1 MNFIISSSVL
11 YKSLQAVSGVINS
24 SNTLPILDNFLFSV
38 NTKELVISA
47 SDLET
52 TMSIAIQLEKA
63 NEKGNIAV
71 PAKIILETLK
81 SLSGDIP
88 VHFQAKMEDYS
99 IELTTGEGRF
109 RLAGQ
114 NGDEF
119 PRIPQ
124 IESPSK
130 IEMNAKVLGAAIQKT
145 VFATGNDDLRPV
157 MSGVFVQL
165 NEENVIFVAT
175 DAHRLVKYQRND
187 FKAEEPHSFII
198 PRKPLHQLKNILSGT
213 EGNVTIEF
221 NDSNAFFSFENVEMI
236 CRLIDGKY
244 PNYEAVIPKENPNK
258 LVIDRATFLSTL
270 RRVAIFSSQSTHQ
283 VRLKIAGSELVIS
296 AEDVDYANSGVERLT
311 CQFEG
316 EDMEIGFNSR
326 FLADMLANMDSE
338 NISLEMSLPNR
349 AGILLPVEKPDPQE
363 EVLMLVMPIMLNQ

>member
-258 LVIDRATFLSTL
+258 LVIDRATF
-270 RRVAIFSSQSTHQ
+270 
-283 VRLKIAGSELVIS
+283 
-296 AEDVDYANSGVERLT
+296 
-311 CQFEG
+311 
-316 EDMEIGFNSR
+316 
-326 FLADMLANMDSE
+326 
-338 NISLEMSLPNR
+338 
-349 AGILLPVEKPDPQE
+349 
-363 EVLMLVMPIMLNQ
+363 